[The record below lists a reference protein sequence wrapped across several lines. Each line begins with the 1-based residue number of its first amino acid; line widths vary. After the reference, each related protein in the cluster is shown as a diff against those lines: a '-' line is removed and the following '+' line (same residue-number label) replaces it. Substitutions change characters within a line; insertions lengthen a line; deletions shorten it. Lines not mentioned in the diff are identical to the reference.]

1 MRLIFIILILKI
13 FYNLKKMER
22 KIKSLSWSKI
32 SSFLDFK
39 NQFIKTYFEE
49 EPFFE
54 TKEILF
60 WKVMS
65 AVLELNSFDFEEI
78 LSHLSKDRKGNEVPI
93 EPWKIEIMRKS
104 FENISQNEIF
114 SENLINFQFNLF
126 SEYEKYVQNFVEY
139 KPAVD
144 WVYTICCLWFLDN
157 AKADLSVFREF
168 KTWKKPWTQERADDH
183 WQLYFYALLIESVT
197 GKLPEKAYLD
207 WIVTEDDED
216 WIVRPTGDIVTFE
229 VKIKPEKVKE
239 LKDSLPWIFND
250 MQKAYEKW
258 LQDAENNLEIETDIF
273 EEYAEIEAEKKILE
287 EKLKKLKSEINEKL
301 KEKNLDSFKLEW
313 VWSFY
318 YTQRKSWIYDE
329 KILKEEEKVKIAFE
343 KKFEKIAEMKKEFEE
358 KNEPIISSS
367 LAFRAEK
374 K

>member
-1 MRLIFIILILKI
+1 
-13 FYNLKKMER
+13 MER

-65 AVLELNSFDFEEI
+65 AVLELNSFDFDEI

-197 GKLPEKAYLD
+197 GKIPEKAYLD

-287 EKLKKLKSEINEKL
+287 EKLKKLKSEIDEKL

-343 KKFEKIAEMKKEFEE
+343 KKYEKIAEMKKEFEE

>member
-1 MRLIFIILILKI
+1 MEQI
-13 FYNLKKMER
+13 ER

-65 AVLELNSFDFEEI
+65 AVLELNSFDFDEI
-78 LSHLSKDRKGNEVPI
+78 LSHLSKDRKGNEVKI

-168 KTWKKPWTQERADDH
+168 KTWKKPWTQERADNH

-197 GKLPEKAYLD
+197 GKIPEKAYLD

-258 LQDAENNLEIETDIF
+258 LQDAENRIEVNESIF
-273 EEYAEIEAEKKILE
+273 EEYARLEAEKKELE
-287 EKLKKLKSEINEKL
+287 EKMKEKKEEIDKELKS
-301 KEKNLDSFKLEW
+301 KNLDSHKIKW

-318 YTQRKSWIYDE
+318 YTSKKTWKYDE
-329 KILKEEEKVKIAFE
+329 KIIEAENKVKTAFE
-343 KKFEKIAEMKKEFEE
+343 KRFEKIVEMKKQFEE